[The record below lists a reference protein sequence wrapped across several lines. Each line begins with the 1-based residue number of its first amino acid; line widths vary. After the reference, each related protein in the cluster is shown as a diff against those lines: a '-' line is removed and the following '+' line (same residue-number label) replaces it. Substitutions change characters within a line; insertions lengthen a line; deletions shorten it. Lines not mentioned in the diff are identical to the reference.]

1 MLQSAR
7 LTKPRKVYKTK
18 SFDRWA
24 KKILP
29 DVLLCSA
36 AREIE
41 RGLYDA
47 DLGQGVCKKRISI
60 PGRGKRGGARTLV
73 AKQHVSAVVF
83 LVGREKSEP
92 GSDFPAAVVEAAKLI
107 AADLQAQSIE
117 RLQLLAESGSLK
129 EICNDEDS
137 E

>member
-41 RGLYDA
+41 R
-47 DLGQGVCKKRISI
+47 
-60 PGRGKRGGARTLV
+60 
-73 AKQHVSAVVF
+73 
-83 LVGREKSEP
+83 
-92 GSDFPAAVVEAAKLI
+92 
-107 AADLQAQSIE
+107 
-117 RLQLLAESGSLK
+117 LQLLAESGSLK